1 MPIVP
6 KGTHSIYCST
16 SLQKKLEAYRPLR
29 SVVHVPA
36 IPFHARKT
44 DSIDSSLP
52 LFAVQPK
59 ESEGKIW
66 KLRKYCVH
74 LRRRK
79 ESIEYESTDKSNQ
92 QDDQRVSHEG

>member
-16 SLQKKLEAYRPLR
+16 SLQKKLEAYRP
-29 SVVHVPA
+29 
-36 IPFHARKT
+36 
-44 DSIDSSLP
+44 
-52 LFAVQPK
+52 
-59 ESEGKIW
+59 
-66 KLRKYCVH
+66 LRKYCVH

-92 QDDQRVSHEG
+92 QDDQRVSQEG